1 MKGEKEMWSKKSKG
15 FKDERIVKESNKL
28 SAKMFYVITVA
39 TILLLVVKIACK
51 LPAYVYLVEMF
62 ALAASLLYV
71 LAAELKKGILFVK
84 NKDEELQSIHEA
96 VLTTGMMTSFWIVII
111 GEFLFLFFAGE
122 YFLWTL
128 SYFAIWLIPAL
139 IITIASIKN
148 GWIIWGGKKRETEGK
163 KNLKV
168 RVAIGSLV
176 YGIIV
181 GGSFVYKDGEFH
193 PEGILWVL
201 GLAAFWG
208 ILFYGGMS
216 LIMKAS
222 ENKADKKLE
231 EKEKEDEE

>member
-1 MKGEKEMWSKKSKG
+1 MKGDKEMWSKKSKG
-15 FKDERIVKESNKL
+15 MKDERIAKESNKL
-28 SAKMFYVITVA
+28 SAKMFYVMTVA
-39 TILLLVVKIACK
+39 TVILMVVKIACK
-51 LPAYVYLVEMF
+51 VPVYVYLVEII
-62 ALAASLLYV
+62 ALAASLLYA

-96 VLTTGMMTSFWIVII
+96 VLANGMMVNFWIIII
-111 GEFLFLFFAGE
+111 GEFLFMFLAGE
-122 YFLWTL
+122 YFFWTL

-181 GGSFVYKDGEFH
+181 GGSFVYKDGVFH

-216 LIMKAS
+216 LVMKAS

-231 EKEKEDEE
+231 EKEKEIEE

>member
-1 MKGEKEMWSKKSKG
+1 MWSKKSKG
-15 FKDERIVKESNKL
+15 LKDERITKESNKL

-39 TILLLVVKIACK
+39 TVVLLGIKIACK
-51 LPAYVYLVEMF
+51 LPVYVYLVEII
-62 ALAASLLYV
+62 ALVASLLYV
-71 LAAELKKGILFVK
+71 LVGELKKGILFVRG
-84 NKDEELQSIHEA
+84 KDEELQSIHEE
-96 VLTTGMMTSFWIVII
+96 VLTNGMMTSFWIVIV
-111 GEFLFLFFAGE
+111 GEFLFMFLAEE

-128 SYFAIWLIPAL
+128 SYLAIWLIPAL
-139 IITIASIKN
+139 IITIASVKN
-148 GWIIWGGKKRETEGK
+148 GWIIWGSKKRETEGK
-163 KNLKV
+163 QNLKI

-181 GGSFVYKDGEFH
+181 GGSFVYKDGVFH

-216 LIMKAS
+216 LVMKAS

-231 EKEKEDEE
+231 EKEKEIEE

>member
-1 MKGEKEMWSKKSKG
+1 MWSKKSKG

-39 TILLLVVKIACK
+39 TVVMLVIKLVCK
-51 LPAYVYLVEMF
+51 LPVYVYAVEIV

-71 LAAELKKGILFVK
+71 LAAELQKGILFVK
-84 NKDEELQSIHEA
+84 NKDEELKSIHEA
-96 VLTTGMMTSFWIVII
+96 VLTNGMMTSFWIVIL
-111 GEFLFLFFAGE
+111 GEFLFMFFAGD
-122 YFLWTL
+122 YFFWTL
-128 SYFAIWLIPAL
+128 SYLAIWFIPAL
-139 IITIASIKN
+139 VITIAAVKN
-148 GWIIWGGKKRETEGK
+148 GWMIWGSKKRETEGK
-163 KNLKV
+163 KNFKV

-181 GGSFVYKDGEFH
+181 GGSFVYKDGVFH

-216 LIMKAS
+216 LFMKAS
-222 ENKADKKLE
+222 EDKADKKL
-231 EKEKEDEE
+231 KEKENEIEE